1 MPPLGERKLSYAKRT
16 GGGEWPLRSSQRVA
30 KRRGNRLVVTYDDE
44 RVVYLAQPDR
54 RLQIIEV
61 SKTNLQFAVTTH
73 GRYGW

>member
-1 MPPLGERKLSYAKRT
+1 
-16 GGGEWPLRSSQRVA
+16 VA